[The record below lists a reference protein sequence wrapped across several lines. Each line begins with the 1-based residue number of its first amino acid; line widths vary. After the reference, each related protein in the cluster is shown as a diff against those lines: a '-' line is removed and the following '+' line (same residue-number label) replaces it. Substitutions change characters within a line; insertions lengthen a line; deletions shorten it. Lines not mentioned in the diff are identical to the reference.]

1 MASFMTPSPREYA
14 DLLSERD
21 ETITKL
27 AAEAEKRYAAEDVR
41 DELLAALKKAKTFIY
56 YARYELQP
64 GKAVLGD
71 QFPKQ
76 EDADNVTAIID
87 AAIAKAEGL

>member
-1 MASFMTPSPREYA
+1 MSMRDVLICKLADTMDADNARELLNEVVREQAS
-14 DLLSERD
+14 DLL
-21 ETITKL
+21 I
-27 AAEAEKRYAAEDVR
+27 
-41 DELLAALKKAKTFIY
+41 ALRKAKSFIY

-76 EDADNVTAIID
+76 EDADNVTALID
-87 AAIAKAEGL
+87 AALAKVEA